1 MKIIFPVLFII
12 LILVVLIAF
21 PKLFLG
27 KDKQMQTEHFPTA
40 KIGEHTINLELADTT
55 QKQMKGLS
63 RRESL
68 GEDSGML
75 FVFKGSRIR
84 NFWMRGMYFPIDIVW
99 IREDGTV
106 VGCAESVPSPA
117 DPKQLI
123 GLERRSSPEPVKYV
137 LELNAGKCEEW
148 SIQPGTA
155 LSFEID

>member
-21 PKLFLG
+21 PRLFFG
-27 KDKQMQTEHFPTA
+27 KGRQMQTEHSPTA
-40 KIGEHTINLELADTT
+40 KIGEHIINLEIADTA
-55 QKQMKGLS
+55 QKQMKGLGG
-63 RRESL
+63 RESL
-68 GEDSGML
+68 EENSGML
-75 FVFKGSRIR
+75 FVFKGSRTR

-99 IREDGTV
+99 IRENGV
-106 VGCAESVPSPA
+106 VAGCAENVPPPA
-117 DPKQLI
+117 DPKQLL

-148 SIQPGTA
+148 DIRPETV